1 MNKTTW
7 FGTAATLAALLL
19 AGCGERAPTDGAR
32 RDAEMRIPTGDL
44 TEHEALGTIN
54 SFDAAEG
61 TVNISHEPVPS
72 ADWPAMTMNFQL
84 ADPELAAAARPGER
98 VEFRFTL
105 GPGGS
110 ATVTGI
116 SSARDTD

>member
-7 FGTAATLAALLL
+7 FGMAATVAALLL
-19 AGCGERAPTDGAR
+19 AGCGERAPTDGAE
-32 RDAEMRIPTGDL
+32 RDAEEMRMPTGDL
-44 TEHEALGTIN
+44 TEHAARGTIN
-54 SFDAAEG
+54 ALDAAEG

-84 ADPELAAAARPGER
+84 ADPELAAAATPGER

-110 ATVTGI
+110 ATVTDI
-116 SSARDTD
+116 SPTD